1 MPDRSPG
8 AQAMTDA
15 RLAALEAVAEAARKW
30 LIVVSGL
37 PYQNQGELDAMDVC
51 EKALHTLDAL
61 PTPAPQPAGCISAAP
76 TGCVSDSECAAAGR
90 CLERPALPTAP
101 EPAGEVVE
109 VRVNIWRNA
118 KTGEV
123 CAVSQ
128 EDDDPE
134 EYDNDGWAHI
144 ATLTATVPIPAVP
157 VIRARVATGGG
168 S

>member
-1 MPDRSPG
+1 
-8 AQAMTDA
+8 MTDA
-15 RLAALEAVAEAARKW
+15 RLAALEAVAEAAD
-30 LIVVSGL
+30 
-37 PYQNQGELDAMDVC
+37 ELDRLFNSGCPYLSQARNKMHLAIR
-51 EKALHTLDAL
+51 ALRAIR
-61 PTPAPQPAGCISAAP
+61 APQPAGCISAAP

-118 KTGEV
+118 KTGGV

-144 ATLTATVPIPAVP
+144 ATLTARIPLPTLPTIPATVEP
-157 VIRARVATGGG
+157 GA
-168 S
+168 